1 MNKSRGPRATR
12 GPRAFFSV
20 AVIVAL
26 FAGWFI
32 YLAPTS
38 LGGSAT
44 FVRVYGISMSPMIQD
59 GDLAIAHKQSSYRSG
74 DLVIFNSDKGAVIH
88 RLVDFNALYG
98 WRTKGDHNTWIDG
111 WRVKPNQIAGVY
123 WFHVHGLGTALDWT
137 RKNPLSFG
145 LTITAITVLPY
156 LIWHR
161 KRISKTLAALLAKSE
176 REPWREGRTTE
187 ELALEV
193 VTVFAATLSLG
204 SLLLLIA
211 QGQLVTSQG
220 IFALVAYA
228 VAHAS
233 AWMVTLRIFDGWG
246 VEEPKKT
253 LYVLSGMLYK
263 VESLPDAPAATVG
276 SAIDIRRI
284 AEKERV
290 PVLHAIVNGQHRF
303 LVISQKHGNFI
314 WAPPIGLEPITA
326 RLTVGSSAN

>member
-1 MNKSRGPRATR
+1 MKKSRGPRATR

-20 AVIVAL
+20 AIVIAL
-26 FAGWFI
+26 VSAWFI

-38 LGGSAT
+38 IGGSAT
-44 FVRVYGISMSPMIQD
+44 FVRVYGVSMSPMIED
-59 GDLAIAHKQSSYRSG
+59 GDLAIAHAQTSYHSG
-74 DLVIFNSDKGAVIH
+74 DLVVFKTDKGAIIH
-88 RLVDFNALYG
+88 RLVDFNSMYG

-111 WRVKPNQIAGVY
+111 WRVQPRQIAGTY

-137 RKNPLSFG
+137 RRNPIIFG
-145 LTITAITVLPY
+145 LVITFITVLPY
-156 LIWHR
+156 LVWHR
-161 KRISKTLAALLAKSE
+161 KRISKTLAAVLAKSE

-187 ELALEV
+187 EITLEV
-193 VTVFAATLSLG
+193 VTVCAATLSLG

-211 QGQLVTSQG
+211 QEKLLSTQG
-220 IFALVAYA
+220 MFALVAYI

-233 AWMVTLRIFDGWG
+233 AWMMTLRIFDGWG
-246 VEEPKKT
+246 VEEPKKS

-263 VESLPDAPAATVG
+263 VDALPDVIASTVG
-276 SAIDIRRI
+276 SAVALRKC
-284 AEKERV
+284 AEKEHV
-290 PVLHAIVNGQHRF
+290 PVLHAIKNGQHQF